1 MDKNKIKNHLVNRFV
16 NEGTPGIDVTKA
28 ILSKSKAFND
38 EGLKDIEDKL
48 TSAEKGQKKSASK
61 TKEMPQNKFNYENKE
76 AEYHQEM
83 EIMNGSEMLEYDRD
97 PNQTF
102 KERAVRA
109 IEGHPTMGN
118 SPDYAN
124 VVPEQMGFTGP
135 TFGKKLVQAI
145 KNSAKK
151 RLKAT
156 DRLISFGTD
165 IETVPDNYAPMA
177 KFSAI
182 YENIHNTPQMGGV
195 TKSKGTAG
203 YIDNTSKMDKEY
215 SDSINKPK
223 DDIDISQADI
233 SGDNYEKIN
242 REIEYGFN
250 IGNLDENEFYDS
262 EEAKNDNIEYKGYK
276 IYLDDNNYYNL
287 PNHKYAFRNTNDW
300 DESLG
305 WGPSV
310 EDCMQQ
316 IDDIV
321 DDRLDENKT
330 NNKPQI
336 KEGMKR
342 LKFKQEFKGV
352 GNALK
357 LIPESY
363 KVNNKVFEMTD
374 GVESYRMRWEGNL
387 NEGRAV
393 VLMASDKTM
402 VNEDMQKM
410 KHLMGYKSQET
421 LGTVKGK
428 ARIDE
433 NKIFS
438 DIWKKSQ
445 ILIEGEDIEATKAVE
460 KKTDEKLP
468 QAPEARKHVQG
479 SVEKKAEMEISHK
492 SETEIEFDKVDV
504 PQAAEAKKD
513 VIVKKG
519 IKLGESYFAPIDEAW
534 MEEMMHGGMEEG
546 MYEDEEGYDDE
557 EEDTRIDYSMGKT
570 GPNQLPPPPKSIK
583 LDLDTLEEDMYEEGI
598 YESEEIMAAEKIANK
613 IEDVLSPEEVNFLT
627 QAYQQGGKE
636 MIAKA
641 IEKTVNESLHED
653 SNTEPPS
660 NGEFG
665 MSRNEIKLRQILDKL
680 VKVGSVGSLLAIVP
694 AAMAGAPAVAL
705 GLGIAALAGT
715 TLKDVAWWKK
725 QGHHYDAQN
734 KYGVKEDMDEMYS
747 FEESDDIDEMD
758 SMYNY
763 DEE

>member
-38 EGLKDIEDKL
+38 EGLKDIENKL
-48 TSAEKGQKKSASK
+48 KDADKGQKKSESK
-61 TKEMPQNKFNYENKE
+61 TEIPQNKFNYNNDKE

-83 EIMNGSEMLEYDRD
+83 EIMNGQEMIEYDRD
-97 PNQTF
+97 PNKTF
-102 KERAVRA
+102 KERAARA

-118 SPDYAN
+118 SPEYAN

-145 KNSAKK
+145 KDSNKK
-151 RLKAT
+151 RQNAVKGI
-156 DRLISFGTD
+156 ISFGDD
-165 IETVPDNYAPMA
+165 IETVSKDYAPMS
-177 KFSAI
+177 KFSAL
-182 YENIHNTPQMGGV
+182 YENINNIPQMDDD
-195 TKSKGTAG
+195 A
-203 YIDNTSKMDKEY
+203 IE
-215 SDSINKPK
+215 KPE
-223 DDIDISQADI
+223 DEIEDMSQVDI
-233 SGDNYEKIN
+233 SGDDYEKTN
-242 REIEYGFN
+242 REIEYGIN
-250 IGNLDENEFYDS
+250 P
-262 EEAKNDNIEYKGYK
+262 
-276 IYLDDNNYYNL
+276 YN
-287 PNHKYAFRNTNDW
+287 
-300 DESLG
+300 
-305 WGPSV
+305 
-310 EDCMQQ
+310 
-316 IDDIV
+316 
-321 DDRLDENKT
+321 ENKT

-363 KVNNKVFEMTD
+363 KVDNKVFEMTD

-445 ILIEGEDIEATKAVE
+445 ILVEGEDIEAQKAPE

-468 QAPEARKHVQG
+468 QSPEARKHVQG
-479 SVEKKAEMEISHK
+479 SVEKKVEMEISDK
-492 SETEIEFDKVDV
+492 SETETEFDKVDV

-513 VIVKKG
+513 VSEAKG
-519 IKLGESYFAPIDEAW
+519 IKLGESYFAPMDEAW
-534 MEEMMHGGMEEG
+534 MEEMMHGEMEEG
-546 MYEDEEGYDDE
+546 MYENEEDYDDE

-570 GPNQLPPPPKSIK
+570 GPNQMPAPPKSIK
-583 LDLDTLEEDMYEEGI
+583 LDIGTMEEDMYEEG
-598 YESEEIMAAEKIANK
+598 
-613 IEDVLSPEEVNFLT
+613 
-627 QAYQQGGKE
+627 
-636 MIAKA
+636 
-641 IEKTVNESLHED
+641 
-653 SNTEPPS
+653 
-660 NGEFG
+660 
-665 MSRNEIKLRQILDKL
+665 
-680 VKVGSVGSLLAIVP
+680 
-694 AAMAGAPAVAL
+694 
-705 GLGIAALAGT
+705 
-715 TLKDVAWWKK
+715 
-725 QGHHYDAQN
+725 
-734 KYGVKEDMDEMYS
+734 MDGMYS
-747 FEESDDIDEMD
+747 LEESDDIDEMD
-758 SMYNY
+758 SMYN
-763 DEE
+763 DED

>member
-38 EGLKDIEDKL
+38 EGLKDIENKL
-48 TSAEKGQKKSASK
+48 KDADKGQKKSASK
-61 TKEMPQNKFNYENKE
+61 TKEMSQNKFNYNNDKE

-215 SDSINKPK
+215 SDSINKSE

-250 IGNLDENEFYDS
+250 IGNLDEN
-262 EEAKNDNIEYKGYK
+262 
-276 IYLDDNNYYNL
+276 
-287 PNHKYAFRNTNDW
+287 
-300 DESLG
+300 
-305 WGPSV
+305 
-310 EDCMQQ
+310 
-316 IDDIV
+316 
-321 DDRLDENKT
+321 KT
-330 NNKPQI
+330 NNKLQI

-363 KVNNKVFEMTD
+363 KVDNKVFEMTD
-374 GVESYRMRWEGNL
+374 GIESYKMRWEGTL
-387 NEGRAV
+387 NEGKAV

-445 ILIEGEDIEATKAVE
+445 ILIEGEDIEAQKAPE

-468 QAPEARKHVQG
+468 QSPEARKHVQG
-479 SVEKKAEMEISHK
+479 SVEKKVEMEISDK

-519 IKLGESYFAPIDEAW
+519 IKLGESYFAPMDEAW

-570 GPNQLPPPPKSIK
+570 GPNQMPAPPKSIK
-583 LDLDTLEEDMYEEGI
+583 LDIGSMEEGMYEEGM
-598 YESEEIMAAEKIANK
+598 YEEGVYEE
-613 IEDVLSPEEVNFLT
+613 
-627 QAYQQGGKE
+627 G
-636 MIAKA
+636 
-641 IEKTVNESLHED
+641 
-653 SNTEPPS
+653 
-660 NGEFG
+660 
-665 MSRNEIKLRQILDKL
+665 
-680 VKVGSVGSLLAIVP
+680 
-694 AAMAGAPAVAL
+694 
-705 GLGIAALAGT
+705 
-715 TLKDVAWWKK
+715 
-725 QGHHYDAQN
+725 
-734 KYGVKEDMDEMYS
+734 MDEMYS